1 VHRKKG
7 RIERADGGTLFLDE
21 IGNITLE
28 TQVLLLRFLQNHC
41 FERVGSEETIKV
53 NVRVLAAT
61 NLNLQEEVNEGR
73 FRSDFYYRLNVV
85 TLHLPTLR
93 ERKEDIPLLTQHF
106 LKKYSLIEGKKVSKF
121 DSDDMHLLLD
131 YPWPGNV
138 RQLENAISHAVILT
152 QGTVINKYHLPKFLA
167 ESVDEP
173 ITSSLAENEH
183 RLILRVLREC
193 NGNKHEAARRLQI
206 SRSTLYSKIHRH
218 KLYEI

>member
-1 VHRKKG
+1 
-7 RIERADGGTLFLDE
+7 
-21 IGNITLE
+21 
-28 TQVLLLRFLQNHC
+28 
-41 FERVGSEETIKV
+41 
-53 NVRVLAAT
+53 
-61 NLNLQEEVNEGR
+61 
-73 FRSDFYYRLNVV
+73 
-85 TLHLPTLR
+85 
-93 ERKEDIPLLTQHF
+93 
-106 LKKYSLIEGKKVSKF
+106 
-121 DSDDMHLLLD
+121 
-131 YPWPGNV
+131 V

-206 SRSTLYSKIHRH
+206 SRSTLYSKIHRY

>member
-1 VHRKKG
+1 M
-7 RIERADGGTLFLDE
+7 
-21 IGNITLE
+21 
-28 TQVLLLRFLQNHC
+28 
-41 FERVGSEETIKV
+41 
-53 NVRVLAAT
+53 RVLAAT
-61 NLNLQEEVNEGR
+61 NKNLQEEVNEGR
-73 FRSDFYYRLNVV
+73 FRSDLYYRLNVV
-85 TLHLPTLR
+85 SLHLPPLR
-93 ERKEDIPLLTQHF
+93 ERKEDIPSLTQHF
-106 LKKYSLIEGKKVSKF
+106 LKKYSLIEGKKISKF

-167 ESVDEP
+167 ENVDEP